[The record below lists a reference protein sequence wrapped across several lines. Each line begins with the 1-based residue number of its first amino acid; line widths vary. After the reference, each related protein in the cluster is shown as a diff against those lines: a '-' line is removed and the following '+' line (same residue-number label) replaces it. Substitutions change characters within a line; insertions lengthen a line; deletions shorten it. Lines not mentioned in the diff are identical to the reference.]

1 MKRSIT
7 ALGVVFVLGSAALA
21 QDQAAGPEVTKLAR
35 YLGTWSYDGEDKTP
49 FTGGR
54 VTCEATR
61 RWISGGYFVES
72 HRECKTPRGDLKQ
85 VEVFGYD
92 FQKRVYLYWGF
103 NGRSIS
109 TYMAPTM
116 DGDTITWS
124 GTSLSEGNRCI
135 EVFASDFASS
145 TDKCE
150 TTPDG
155 GNSWILRAAGKST
168 KSR

>member
-1 MKRSIT
+1 MKGGVA
-7 ALGVVFVLGSAALA
+7 ALSAVFVLGLAVHA
-21 QDQAAGPEVTKLAR
+21 QDQAAGPEVSKLAR

-92 FQKRVYLYWGF
+92 FQKRVYVYWGF
-103 NGRSIS
+103 SGRSIS

-116 DGDTITWS
+116 DADTVTWI
-124 GTSLSEGNRCI
+124 GTGLSEGSRCS
-135 EVFASDFASS
+135 ESFASGFASS
-145 TDKCE
+145 SDKCE

-155 GNSWILRAAGKST
+155 GVSWILRAAGTST